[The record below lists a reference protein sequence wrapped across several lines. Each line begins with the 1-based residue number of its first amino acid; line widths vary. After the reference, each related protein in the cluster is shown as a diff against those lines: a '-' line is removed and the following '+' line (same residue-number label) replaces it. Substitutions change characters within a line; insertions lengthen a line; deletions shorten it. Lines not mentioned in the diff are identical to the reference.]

1 MRAFVALASLL
12 LLAFVASAA
21 LGQSNPINDLF
32 ALGQGTGDS
41 PAAATVQ
48 KPADPSYASTPAP
61 GSCAP
66 GSKAQPG
73 VDGRV
78 LASSL
83 AKGLNCNISL
93 VGHQGTEGGFKTFR
107 YVDPAGHVCAFY
119 DTTLLFPT
127 NFANPGGGSH
137 GIAVLDMTDPAH
149 PKQTA
154 TLDTIAM
161 ESPHES
167 LNLNERRGLLAAV
180 NGNPSTYPGFVSI
193 YDVSQDCRHPV
204 LDADGPYARFG
215 HESGF
220 SSDGKTF
227 YATSTALQ
235 AITAIDV
242 SNPKDPH
249 AIWQGNVYSHGMSLS
264 DDGNRAFIAD
274 PKGNMLILD
283 TSQIQA
289 RKPNPTVR
297 EVSRLTWD
305 RASIPQN
312 AIPFTENGHP
322 YVLEFDEYNQSTL
335 NPNGDRDQV
344 GAARIIDIADETKP
358 VVIANIRLA
367 IDNPAE
373 HKAAYDAKDPGTSN
387 PAQGY
392 AAHYCNIPTRVNPK
406 VVACSFIASGLR
418 VFDISDLTRPK
429 EIAYFV
435 APSKDDTQNGY
446 DGSNYAMSMPAF
458 APGRQIWYTDG
469 SSGFYTLQ
477 VDKSVWPQGA
487 DAGLP
492 RGKACTAKAR
502 ARHFRVRKGKTKRIR
517 VTVTKNGKRLRKA
530 VVRLRGAGVSRK
542 AKTNRR
548 GQVVFHVKARRSG
561 RVAVSSAGCGR
572 KLRVKSIR

>member
-1 MRAFVALASLL
+1 MRAFVAIVSVL
-12 LLAFVASAA
+12 LLAFVASVA

-32 ALGQGTGDS
+32 ALGQGAGDS
-41 PAAATVQ
+41 PTVAAIQ
-48 KPADPSYASTPAP
+48 KPAGPSYAGTPTP

-66 GSKAQPG
+66 GSRPQPG

-78 LASSL
+78 PASSL

-107 YVDPAGHVCAFY
+107 YVDKAGHVCAFY

-127 NFANPGGGSH
+127 NLINVGGGSH
-137 GIAVLDMTDPAH
+137 GVAVLDMTDPAH
-149 PKQTA
+149 PKETA
-154 TLDTIAM
+154 NLNTVPML
-161 ESPHES
+161 SPHES
-167 LNLNERRGLLAAV
+167 LNLNEQRGILAAV
-180 NGNPSTYPGFVSI
+180 NGNPSTYPGWVSF

-220 SSDGKTF
+220 SPDGKTF

-235 AITAIDV
+235 AITAIDIT
-242 SNPKDPH
+242 NPKDPH
-249 AIWQGNVYSHGMSLS
+249 AIWQGNVFSHGMSLS
-264 DDGNRAFIAD
+264 DDGNRAYVAD

-289 RKPNPTVR
+289 RKPNPTAR
-297 EVSRLTWD
+297 EVSRITWD

-312 AIPFTENGHP
+312 AIPFTESGHP
-322 YVLEFDEYNQSTL
+322 YILEFDEYNQSTL
-335 NPNGDRDQV
+335 NPNGDRDNV

-373 HKAAYDAKDPGTSN
+373 HKAAYDAKDPGTSS

-392 AAHYCNIPTRVNPK
+392 AAHYCNIPTRVDPK

-418 VFDISDLTRPK
+418 VFDISDLLHPK
-429 EIAYFV
+429 EIAYYV

-469 SSGFYTLQ
+469 SSGFYVLR
-477 VDKSVWPQGA
+477 VDKSVWPTGA
-487 DAGLP
+487 AP
-492 RGKACTAKAR
+492 KSACTAKAR
-502 ARHFRVRKGKTKRIR
+502 ARHFRVRKGKVKRVR
-517 VTVTKNGKRLRKA
+517 VTVTKNGKRLKKA
-530 VVRLRGAGVSRK
+530 VVRVRGAGLNRR

-548 GQVVFHVKARRSG
+548 GQVVFKLKPRRGG
-561 RVAVSSAGCGR
+561 RVTVSSAGCGR
-572 KLRVKSIR
+572 KLRVKSLS